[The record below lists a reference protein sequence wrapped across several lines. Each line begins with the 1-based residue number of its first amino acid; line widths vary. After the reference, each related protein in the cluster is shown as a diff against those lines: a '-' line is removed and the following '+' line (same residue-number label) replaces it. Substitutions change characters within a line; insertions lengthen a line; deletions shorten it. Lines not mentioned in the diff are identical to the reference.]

1 MPADSTQRSAKL
13 ERGDGVAYP
22 VSPYVEERDGGLY
35 VAGTRVSLDSVVI
48 RFQQGGSPQKIV
60 QSFPTVKLWQV
71 YGVIAYYLEN
81 ERLIGDYISEGE
93 REFER
98 SAVPP
103 SQTSPDLFA
112 RLEDA
117 RQSPLSRTSSKSA
130 ATSLASG
137 AV

>member
-1 MPADSTQRSAKL
+1 
-13 ERGDGVAYP
+13 VAYP

-48 RFQQGGSPQKIV
+48 RFQQSASPQKIV

-71 YGVIAYYLEN
+71 SGVIAYYLEN

-98 SAVPP
+98 SAVPL

-117 RQSPLSRTSSKSA
+117 RQRIGSKRA
-130 ATSLASG
+130 
-137 AV
+137 